1 MRGKGHRS
9 GGRDEWGAPLA
20 VRPPDAGAA
29 VLRIL
34 DEVLDPELPIGL
46 VELGLIRSV
55 DVRGARVRVDLTF
68 TATACPC
75 MEFIRDDITERL
87 GREPWV
93 EDVELIEVWDPPWT
107 ADQITLA
114 GREKLRQLGVTA

>member
-1 MRGKGHRS
+1 VLGTGHRS
-9 GGRDEWGAPLA
+9 GGRDGWSAPLA
-20 VRPPDAGAA
+20 ARPPDPNAA

-55 DVRGARVRVDLTF
+55 DVSGAQVRVDVTF

-87 GREPWV
+87 EREPWV
-93 EDVELIEVWDPPWT
+93 EGVELIEVWDPPWT
-107 ADQITLA
+107 ADQITPA
-114 GREKLRQLGVTA
+114 GREKLRQLGVRA